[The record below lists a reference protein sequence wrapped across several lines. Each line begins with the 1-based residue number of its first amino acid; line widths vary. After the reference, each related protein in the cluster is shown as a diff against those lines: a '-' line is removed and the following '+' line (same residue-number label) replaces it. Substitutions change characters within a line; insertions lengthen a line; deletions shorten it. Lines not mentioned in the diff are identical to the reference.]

1 MVIREN
7 RVDYIFYASNLILIV
22 SSFAGLTCTISEIP
36 NSHISG
42 RGILPIATIICF
54 FLFLS
59 IYLYFTISTERRAN
73 EKEEYERKLN
83 ELQSTA
89 LKNQINPHFVFN
101 ALSVVRS
108 LYHEDVEKGDYAVD
122 LLSKHLRAYVDAG
135 DTYLVPL
142 ERELKI
148 VDGYLELENLKVSRP
163 FNIIYDIDVYDFLVP
178 SFSIQTLIENA
189 VRYSRINEKED
200 GHISISTYEED
211 KYIILTI
218 SDNGFGF
225 DVNSITSKSTGI
237 RNTRDRFK
245 ITLDATLEISSII
258 NEGTSIKI
266 KIPKEKAEIK

>member
-1 MVIREN
+1 M
-7 RVDYIFYASNLILIV
+7 F
-22 SSFAGLTCTISEIP
+22 
-36 NSHISG
+36 
-42 RGILPIATIICF
+42 
-54 FLFLS
+54 
-59 IYLYFTISTERRAN
+59 
-73 EKEEYERKLN
+73 
-83 ELQSTA
+83 
-89 LKNQINPHFVFN
+89 
-101 ALSVVRS
+101 
-108 LYHEDVEKGDYAVD
+108 
-122 LLSKHLRAYVDAG
+122 
-135 DTYLVPL
+135 
-142 ERELKI
+142 
-148 VDGYLELENLKVSRP
+148 LELENLKVSRP